1 MFYYYFLS
9 ELESYTILEYL
20 KTNPLSIQ
28 EKHTHKNHIV
38 KKYTL
43 VGKKTIQSA
52 KLKALYYKIIPKV
65 TENNYSNKKEKKLK
79 TKAKKH

>member
-1 MFYYYFLS
+1 MFSFYFLLS
-9 ELESYTILEYL
+9 ELELYTILENKPAFDSR
-20 KTNPLSIQ
+20 KTHSQ
-28 EKHTHKNHIV
+28 KSHSQ
-38 KKYTL
+38 KYTL
-43 VGKKTIQSA
+43 VGKKYSIC